1 MSAFTEKEIGYLREQ
16 RLGRLATVGKNGG
29 PHVVPL
35 SFRYNE
41 ERDTIDIGGHNLGK
55 SKKFRDVG
63 ATGRAALVVDDVAPG
78 GGWNPRGVEV
88 RGSAEALSSGG
99 GEVNADFDEEL
110 IRIHPKRIVGWG
122 LDSDAYAP
130 NSRSVG

>member
-1 MSAFTEKEIGYLREQ
+1 M
-16 RLGRLATVGKNGG
+16 
-29 PHVVPL
+29 PL

-55 SKKFRDVG
+55 SKKFRDVA

-78 GGWNPRGVEV
+78 GGWNLRGVEV

-110 IRIHPKRIVGWG
+110 IRIHPKRVVGWG